1 MPKAKRKNQAPPP
14 IEIPEGVI
22 QLYSNSLNVLTT
34 TWDFILL
41 FGSAQLPEK
50 IGGPGQTL
58 KAPIRVDAAI
68 TMSPQHAKASAKA
81 LQSVVEGYEK
91 RFGTIK
97 LPEED

>member
-1 MPKAKRKNQAPPP
+1 MPKAKRNNQPQP

-50 IGGPGQTL
+50 IGGAGQAV
-58 KAPIRVDAAI
+58 KAAIRVDAAI

-81 LQSVVEGYEK
+81 LQDVVDGYEEK
-91 RFGTIK
+91 FGEIK
-97 LPEED
+97 LPEGD

>member
-1 MPKAKRKNQAPPP
+1 MPAAKKNQTPPAV
-14 IEIPEGVI
+14 EIPEGVI
-22 QLYSNSLNVLTT
+22 QLYSNSLNILTT

-50 IGGPGQTL
+50 IGGPGQTM

-81 LQSVVEGYEK
+81 LQRVVNEYEK
-91 RFGTIK
+91 RHGEIR
-97 LPEED
+97 LPKEQ